1 MISNF
6 LVIFQQIIIL
16 FVLVIAGFVCGKAKL
31 ISEQGIKTLTNV
43 VLYLATPCVIIT
55 SYIRKFSVLLLSDL
69 LISLGMSFLIHIIG
83 IVVAMIVFPTKNRTD
98 KSAVMHYAVVF
109 SNAGY
114 MGLPLQKALLGEV
127 GVFFGA
133 SYVAVFNILCWTY
146 GLWCMSK
153 ESGSFSAKK
162 LINPGVVSVIIGI
175 IIFVFSIPVHPSIR
189 DALVHL
195 GNLNTPIPMLIIGY
209 YLAGADIVG
218 ALKDKTVYLIS
229 TLRLVVVPLISL
241 GIMYLIG
248 IRGDMLVSMVIPAA
262 APVATATSMFAL
274 LFGRDEQT
282 SVNLVSV
289 TTLLSLVTMSI
300 IVALSQTVA

>member
-1 MISNF
+1 MLANF

-16 FVLVIAGFVCGKAKL
+16 FVLVLAGFCCGKAQL
-31 ISEQGIKTLTNV
+31 INEQGIKTLTNV

-55 SYIRKFSVLLLSDL
+55 SYMREFSVLLLGDL
-69 LISLGMSFLIHIIG
+69 FISLGMSFLIHIIG
-83 IVVAMIVFPTKNRTD
+83 IIIAMLIFPTKNRTD
-98 KSAVMHYAVVF
+98 KSTVMHYAVVF

-114 MGLPLQKALLGEV
+114 MGLPLQKALLGDT

-133 SYVAVFNILCWTY
+133 SYVAVFNIMCWTY

-153 ESGSFSAKK
+153 ESGSFSAKR
-162 LINPGVVSVIIGI
+162 LINPGVISVIIGI
-175 IIFVFSIPVHPSIR
+175 IIFVFSIQVHPSIK

-195 GNLNTPIPMLIIGY
+195 GNLNTPVPMLIIGY
-209 YLAGADIVG
+209 YLSKADLIS
-218 ALKDKTVYLIS
+218 ALKDKMVYLVS
-229 TLRLVVVPLISL
+229 ALRLIIVPLCSL

-248 IRGDMLVSMVIPAA
+248 IRGTMLVSMVIPAA

-274 LFGRDEQT
+274 LCGRDEQT

-289 TTLLSLVTMSI
+289 TTVLSLITMSI

>member
-16 FVLVIAGFVCGKAKL
+16 FVLVLAGFACGKAKL
-31 ISEQGIKTLTNV
+31 INEQGIKTLTNV

-55 SYIRKFSVLLLSDL
+55 SYIREFSVLLLGDL
-69 LISLGMSFLIHIIG
+69 LVSLGMSFLIHIIG

-98 KSAVMHYAVVF
+98 KGAVMHYAVVF

-114 MGLPLQKALLGEV
+114 MGLPLQKALLGDV

-175 IIFVFSIPVHPSIR
+175 IIFVFSIPVHPSIK

-195 GNLNTPIPMLIIGY
+195 GNLNTPVPMLIIGY

-218 ALKDKTVYLIS
+218 ALKDKTVYLV
-229 TLRLVVVPLISL
+229 TALRLILVPMLSL
-241 GIMYLIG
+241 GVMYLIG

-262 APVATATSMFAL
+262 APV
-274 LFGRDEQT
+274 FGRDEQT

>member
-1 MISNF
+1 MIENF

-16 FVLVIAGFVCGKAKL
+16 FVLVLSGFFCGKAKL

-55 SYIRKFSVLLLSDL
+55 SYIREFSAALLGDL
-69 LISLGMSFLIHIIG
+69 LISLAMSFLVHI
-83 IVVAMIVFPTKNRTD
+83 VAIIIAKIVFPTKNRTD
-98 KSAVMHYAVVF
+98 KTSVMHYAIVF

-114 MGLPLQKALLGEV
+114 MGLPLQKAILGDA

-133 SYVAVFNILCWTY
+133 SYVAVFNIMCWTY

-153 ESGSFSAKK
+153 ESGSFSAKR

-175 IIFVFSIPVHPSIR
+175 IIFVCSIPVHPSIK
-189 DALVHL
+189 DALIHL
-195 GNLNTPIPMLIIGY
+195 GNLNTPLPMLIIGY
-209 YLAGADIVG
+209 YLSKANLVD
-218 ALKDKTVYLIS
+218 ALKNKGVYAVS
-229 TLRLVVVPLISL
+229 FLRLVLVPLCAL
-241 GIMYLIG
+241 GVMYLIG
-248 IRGDMLVSMVIPAA
+248 IRGTMLVSMVIAA
-262 APVATATSMFAL
+262 SAPVATATSMFTL
-274 LFGRDEQT
+274 LCGRDEQT

-289 TTLLSLVTMSI
+289 TTVLSLITMSV

>member
-16 FVLVIAGFVCGKAKL
+16 FVLVLAGFVCGKAKL

-55 SYIRKFSVLLLSDL
+55 SYIREFSVLLLGDL
-69 LISLGMSFLIHIIG
+69 LISLGLSFLIHIIG
-83 IVVAMIVFPTKNRTD
+83 IVVAALVFPAKNRTD
-98 KSAVMHYAVVF
+98 KSAVMHYAIVF

-175 IIFVFSIPVHPSIR
+175 IIFVFSIPIHPSIK

-195 GNLNTPIPMLIIGY
+195 GNLNTPVPMLIIGY
-209 YLAGADIVG
+209 YLAGADIAS

-229 TLRLVVVPLISL
+229 ALRLVAVPLLSL
-241 GIMYLIG
+241 GVMYLMG
-248 IRGDMLVSMVIPAA
+248 IRGNMLVSMVIPAA

-289 TTLLSLVTMSI
+289 TTLLSLITMSV
-300 IVALSQTVA
+300 IVALAQTVA